1 MDNKRNMN
9 HFCIYIHTYMNNVTY
24 KYTSIKLCYSS
35 ICLCPI
41 AAVSPCLH
49 HYFSTPQALA
59 TTCSCSFRS
68 TTLYIVC
75 GEVRDLVGWLMLA
88 LYTLLFFVFFN
99 VLFFFFLISVYFSLS
114 KFVAFQ
120 CAVMSRWRVAL
131 MHDATAAAL
140 VSCMPMHTHT
150 HTHLEACKWTES
162 NANSAIHV
170 CVCLCKLHVL
180 FCQVKMSS
188 GCSIPFFPVS
198 LMH

>member
-99 VLFFFFLISVYFSLS
+99 VLFFFFFDFCLFFVVEICSISMR
-114 KFVAFQ
+114 
-120 CAVMSRWRVAL
+120 CHVAL
-131 MHDATAAAL
+131 TRCINAWCH
-140 VSCMPMHTHT
+140 SCRAGQLYANAYSHTHT
-150 HTHLEACKWTES
+150 PRGMQMNGE
-162 NANSAIHV
+162 
-170 CVCLCKLHVL
+170 
-180 FCQVKMSS
+180 
-188 GCSIPFFPVS
+188 
-198 LMH
+198 